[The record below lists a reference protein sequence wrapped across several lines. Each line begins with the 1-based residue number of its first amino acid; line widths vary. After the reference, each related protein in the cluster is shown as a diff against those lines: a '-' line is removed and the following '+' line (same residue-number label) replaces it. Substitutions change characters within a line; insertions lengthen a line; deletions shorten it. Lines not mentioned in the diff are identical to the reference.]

1 VPALLEVA
9 DLSVEFR
16 GDRGTRKV
24 LQGIGFEVHDGE
36 TLGIVGESG
45 SGKSVLLTTIM
56 GLLRPPWRVT
66 AGHVRLQGRELLGLR
81 ERELGAIRGKEL
93 GLALANPRQHL
104 NPILP
109 IGRQL
114 SNVLRAHR
122 PQRPAQALARAAEL
136 LGSVGIPDPVR
147 RLQAYPHELSGGMCQ
162 RVILA
167 LAIAHAPR
175 LLMVDEPTS
184 GLDVT
189 ISAQILDLL
198 RDAVRTLRSGLIVVS
213 RDLAIVAHYCE
224 RVLVMRGG
232 RVIEDAPVQGFF
244 AAPREAYSRQLLRAA
259 AASRDPDLAEEAAT
273 AINPAAASIVAPVL
287 EIDGLIKRFPVK
299 GGKLLTA
306 VQDVSLTI
314 GRGEAVAL
322 VGESG
327 SGKTTV
333 GRCILRL
340 IEPTDGT
347 IRFKGHDITVL
358 PTAQFQKYR
367 SRIQMAFQDPFD
379 SMAPR
384 QRIGDAILEPI
395 RLTKSMGGGERQA
408 RAAQLLDL
416 VGLDRASTSLYP
428 HQMSAGQLQR
438 VGIARAIAT
447 EPDLVV
453 FDEPTSALDVS
464 VRAEILNLLRDLQ
477 RRLGMS
483 YLFISHDLTAVR
495 RLCHRTAVLYLGR
508 LVEVGETEALFTEPL
523 HPYSRALLSSV
534 LYPDPNQRRA
544 SLALQGEIPSPID
557 QPPGCPLHTRCPLVT
572 ERCARIVPKL
582 ETKRPGR
589 RLACLNV
596 PSETLGPA
604 DRVPEHEE
612 SGG

>member
-1 VPALLEVA
+1 MPALLEVA

-16 GDRGTRKV
+16 GDRGIRKV
-24 LQGIGFEVHDGE
+24 LEGIGFEVHDGE
-36 TLGIVGESG
+36 TVGIVGESG
-45 SGKSVLLTTIM
+45 SGKSVLLATIM
-56 GLLRPPWRVT
+56 GLLQSPWRVT

-81 ERELGAIRGKEL
+81 ERELSAIRGKEL
-93 GLALANPRQHL
+93 GLAFANPRQHL

-109 IGRQL
+109 IGRQI
-114 SNVLRAHR
+114 SNVVRAHG
-122 PQRPAQALARAAEL
+122 PQRPEQALARAAEL
-136 LGSVGIPDPVR
+136 LGSVGIPDPVS

-198 RDAVRTLRSGLIVVS
+198 RDAVHRLRSGMIVVS

-232 RVIEDAPVQGFF
+232 QVIEDAPVQGFF

-259 AASRDPDLAEEAAT
+259 AASRDPDLAAEAAT
-273 AINPAAASIVAPVL
+273 ATNPAAAIVDPVL
-287 EIDGLIKRFPVK
+287 EIVGLTKHFPVK

-306 VQDVSLTI
+306 VQNVSLTI

-347 IRFKGHDITVL
+347 VRFKGQDVTVL

-367 SRIQMAFQDPFD
+367 SRIQMVFQDPFD
-379 SMAPR
+379 SMDPR
-384 QRIGDAILEPI
+384 QRVGDAILEPI
-395 RLTKSMGGGERQA
+395 RLTKSMGAGERQA
-408 RAAQLLDL
+408 RAEQLLDL
-416 VGLDRASTSLYP
+416 VGLDRASTRAYP

-438 VGIARAIAT
+438 IGIARAIAT

-464 VRAEILNLLRDLQ
+464 VRAGILNLLRDLQ

-508 LVEVGETEALFTEPL
+508 LVEVAETEALFTDPL

-544 SLALQGEIPSPID
+544 SLVLQGEIPSPIH

-572 ERCARIVPKL
+572 ERCSRIVPKL
-582 ETKRPGR
+582 ETKRAGR

-596 PSETLGPA
+596 PSETVGA
-604 DRVPEHEE
+604 ANRVPEHER
-612 SGG
+612 SGE

>member
-1 VPALLEVA
+1 
-9 DLSVEFR
+9 
-16 GDRGTRKV
+16 
-24 LQGIGFEVHDGE
+24 
-36 TLGIVGESG
+36 
-45 SGKSVLLTTIM
+45 
-56 GLLRPPWRVT
+56 
-66 AGHVRLQGRELLGLR
+66 
-81 ERELGAIRGKEL
+81 
-93 GLALANPRQHL
+93 
-104 NPILP
+104 
-109 IGRQL
+109 
-114 SNVLRAHR
+114 
-122 PQRPAQALARAAEL
+122 
-136 LGSVGIPDPVR
+136 
-147 RLQAYPHELSGGMCQ
+147 
-162 RVILA
+162 VIIA

-198 RDAVRTLRSGLIVVS
+198 RDAVRTLQSGLIVVS

-232 RVIEDAPVQGFF
+232 RVIEDAPVRGFF
-244 AAPREAYSRQLLRAA
+244 AAPAHAYSRQLLRAA
-259 AASRDPDLAEEAAT
+259 AASRDADLAEEAAT
-273 AINPAAASIVAPVL
+273 VIGPAAASRAAPVL
-287 EIDGLIKRFPVK
+287 EVENLVKRFPVK
-299 GGKLLTA
+299 GGRLLTA
-306 VQDVSLTI
+306 VNDVSFTI

-347 IRFKGHDITVL
+347 IRFRGKDVTSL
-358 PTAQFQKYR
+358 PAEQFRALR
-367 SRIQMAFQDPFD
+367 SRVQMVFQDPFD
-379 SMAPR
+379 SMDPR
-384 QRIGDAILEPI
+384 QRIGDAITEPI
-395 RLTKSMGGGERQA
+395 RLTGAMGAAGRRA
-408 RAAQLLDL
+408 RMVELLDL
-416 VGLDRASTSLYP
+416 VGLDQASVGLYP

-477 RRLGMS
+477 RRLGIA

-508 LVEVGETEALFTEPL
+508 LVEVGETESLFTAPL

-534 LYPDPNQRRA
+534 LYPDPMQVRA
-544 SLALQGEIPSPID
+544 PFALRGEIPSPIN
-557 QPPGCPLHTRCPLVT
+557 QPTGCALHTRCPLAT
-572 ERCARIVPKL
+572 EPCARIAPPL
-582 ETKRPGR
+582 EAKRPGR
-589 RLACLNV
+589 LLACLNV
-596 PSETLGPA
+596 PAEMPYEPG
-604 DRVPEHEE
+604 RVPAHEE
-612 SGG
+612 TTR